1 MPTLSFKNNRGTWR
15 HPWSKVMVNFFLS
28 TSDLACETTA
38 FLGARKVKQT
48 EHKLACPMDETKC
61 KKSAPNKCNQ
71 VVVPFWSCFHPHI
84 FDTDCVPYIAQT
96 NHNKNDELCR
106 PWGISC
112 TRTNPPSRQEICNV
126 ANQVLDVHAQLET
139 NGYIMFPVVPVALW
153 HGRVQWMIPSELFVA
168 HTPWWK
174 VQRPELNKVPLVTI
188 AS

>member
-1 MPTLSFKNNRGTWR
+1 
-15 HPWSKVMVNFFLS
+15 
-28 TSDLACETTA
+28 
-38 FLGARKVKQT
+38 
-48 EHKLACPMDETKC
+48 MDETKC